1 MDFNQSFYSYDT
13 LDGAF
18 CQTLEKRGVTQ
29 REAALDAVHQI
40 GLNQIREVDPAVFGT
55 HPEWKEMFWR
65 RLEVLKQAER
75 EVSK

>member
-29 REAALDAVHQI
+29 REAALDAVRRI
-40 GLNQIREVDPAVFGT
+40 GLNQIREVDPAVFDAR
-55 HPEWKEMFWR
+55 PEWGEMFR
-65 RLEVLKQAER
+65 RRMEVLRKGRA
-75 EVSK
+75 KM

>member
-29 REAALDAVHQI
+29 REAALDAVRRI

-55 HPEWKEMFWR
+55 YPEWGEMFQC
-65 RLEVLKQAER
+65 RLEVLKQAEKER
-75 EVSK
+75 